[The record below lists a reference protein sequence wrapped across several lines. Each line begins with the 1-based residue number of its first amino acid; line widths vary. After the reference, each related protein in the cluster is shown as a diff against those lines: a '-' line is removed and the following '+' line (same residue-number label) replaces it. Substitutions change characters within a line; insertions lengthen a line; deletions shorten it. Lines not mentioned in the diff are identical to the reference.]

1 MAGAWL
7 IQARRFASRSSTR
20 QTTRLNSD
28 KKVNSKPSETGRSPL
43 NRLANR
49 PVVLRKAAHFE
60 PYSFYIFRVFIA
72 PFCFGRRFSCAVLSY
87 CRKNHFSVIFKYDFT
102 PWKRQKST
110 QNLLQ
115 PIHAFSLAY
124 DIIVDVTTTSHF
136 GTFRSHRCPCNAYLI
151 HTQTIYSTVFL
162 TWASQERVG
171 RQINRQPTAPRGFS
185 FAFGK
190 IAWHTPF
197 SRQEPFAA

>member
-7 IQARRFASRSSTR
+7 IQAHRFAARSSTR

-28 KKVNSKPSETGRSPL
+28 IKVNSKPSEMGRSPL

-49 PVVLRKAAHFE
+49 PIILRSSAYFE
-60 PYSFYIFRVFIA
+60 FHSFYIFRVFSL
-72 PFCFGRRFSCAVLSY
+72 RFVLGGVFCAVLFY
-87 CRKNHFSVIFKYDFT
+87 YRKNHFSVLFEYDFT
-102 PWKRQKST
+102 TWKRQKST

-136 GTFRSHRCPCNAYLI
+136 STFRSHRCPCVC
-151 HTQTIYSTVFL
+151 QFPV
-162 TWASQERVG
+162 V
-171 RQINRQPTAPRGFS
+171 
-185 FAFGK
+185 
-190 IAWHTPF
+190 
-197 SRQEPFAA
+197 